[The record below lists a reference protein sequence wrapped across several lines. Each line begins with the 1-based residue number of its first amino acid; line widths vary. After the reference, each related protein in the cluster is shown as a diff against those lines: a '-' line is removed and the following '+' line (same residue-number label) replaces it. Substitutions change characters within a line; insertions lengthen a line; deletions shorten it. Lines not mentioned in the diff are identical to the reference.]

1 MRNCSESLPPTENL
15 VRENRLHTI
24 RIYRRYSQW
33 LEDHPS
39 ERDRLQLIQG
49 TLESYVAACR
59 ARQDKAY
66 AFPYSIML
74 ELLENYNR

>member
-1 MRNCSESLPPTENL
+1 MIPFPLQKTSFGKTEYIHL
-15 VRENRLHTI
+15 
-24 RIYRRYSQW
+24 IYRRYSQW